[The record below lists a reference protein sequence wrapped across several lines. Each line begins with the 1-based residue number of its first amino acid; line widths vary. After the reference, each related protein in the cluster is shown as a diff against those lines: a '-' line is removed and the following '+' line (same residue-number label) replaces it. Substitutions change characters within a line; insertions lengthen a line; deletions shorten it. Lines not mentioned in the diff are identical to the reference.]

1 MERVIVAPFLVVKDD
16 ATGKYSLTFNLEGE
30 RVELMRAISKQA
42 FEAKLVEVFKTM
54 DKHSLPDNGPS
65 I

>member
-1 MERVIVAPFLVVKDD
+1 MERVLAAPFLVVKDD
-16 ATGKYSLTFNLEGE
+16 ETGVYSLSFNLEGE
-30 RVELMRAISKQA
+30 RVELMRAISKEA

-54 DKHSLPDNGPS
+54 NKHALPDNGPK